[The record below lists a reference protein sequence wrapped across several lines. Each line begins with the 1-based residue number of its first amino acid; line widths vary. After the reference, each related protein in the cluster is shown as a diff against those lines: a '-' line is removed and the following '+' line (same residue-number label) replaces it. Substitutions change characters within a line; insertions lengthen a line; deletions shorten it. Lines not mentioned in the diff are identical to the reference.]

1 MPSYKA
7 GKISKYKGRLA
18 NKLAFLCIFFF
29 YYYLMTTYDKQI
41 ISILAKAGQRGMTVK
56 KIAMQL
62 YNINCTLFNKPDFKE
77 IHKYVQQFLK
87 RNSKFPQSIACNTA
101 WGIYKLNPNSVQAR
115 QLAIDFNSNNSEEER
130 KGEEELRKYTQ
141 DLSLNLFDDY

>member
-1 MPSYKA
+1 
-7 GKISKYKGRLA
+7 
-18 NKLAFLCIFFF
+18 
-29 YYYLMTTYDKQI
+29 MTTYDEQI
-41 ISILAKAGQRGMTVK
+41 ISILAKAGPRGMSVK
-56 KIAMQL
+56 KIGMQV
-62 YNINCTLFNKPDFKE
+62 YNLNCTLFFTPDFKE
-77 IHKYVQQFLK
+77 IHKYVQQFLM

-130 KGEEELRKYTQ
+130 KAEEELRKYTP